1 MSDPKRGGSRDI
13 SELKQRLGL
22 KKATTPTAGAT
33 VGRPNG
39 PAGGVVPPPGLAPPP
54 PPQPVIP
61 NAAEDPFAAM
71 NAMAAV
77 GTVQRA
83 PEIVIVNDGKPV
95 ENVGASSHGGAIVRL
110 AAPAVIALI
119 VGVVIGQIAKGADL
133 YNAGLK
139 DARSI
144 LGDDKTAST
153 VKNVKKT
160 LSELD
165 GVLDEMKTKNNYRP
179 DTTADKRLRELSGRL
194 DVKEAAVFRTAG
206 ALDPDLTSLIMSF
219 YAGSAEVKSMLD
231 SHVKAATADDL
242 ALTSG
247 KNAMTGATVR
257 DGENATLAAAGAVR
271 YGALIQAPTDTDR
284 SDFGVKLVELGPPYC
299 GGAQPVTTGKCENN
313 EAPTAFAYR
322 TEPGAAWT
330 KGDLQVQ
337 GSDSVPAKK
346 LVLLLADGTR
356 DALIKGSEP
365 GASEVFY
372 VKRLRQLGERT
383 KKLIEE
389 ANKLE
394 QRLQA
399 ESNKSARF
407 NFFL

>member
-22 KKATTPTAGAT
+22 KKATTPAGAP
-33 VGRPNG
+33 GARANG
-39 PAGGVVPPPGLAPPP
+39 AAGGVLPPPGMAPPP

-61 NAAEDPFAAM
+61 NAADDPFAAM

-95 ENVGASSHGGAIVRL
+95 ENVGATSRGGTIVKL
-110 AAPAVIALI
+110 VAPAVVALI
-119 VGVVIGQIAKGADL
+119 LGVVIGQIAKGANV

-139 DARSI
+139 DARTI
-144 LGDDKTAST
+144 LGDPQSGSS
-153 VKNVKKT
+153 VKYLKKT
-160 LSELD
+160 LAEID

-179 DTTADKRLRELSGRL
+179 DTAADKKLRDYSARLE
-194 DVKEAAVFRTAG
+194 VKPDKVYRTG
-206 ALDPDLTSLIMSF
+206 TIDPDLNVSVMTF
-219 YAGSAEVKSMLD
+219 YGGAAEVKGMLD
-231 SHVKAATADDL
+231 SHVKAAANDDL
-242 ALTSG
+242 ALSTARTASAAAAV
-247 KNAMTGATVR
+247 KDT
-257 DGENATLAAAGAVR
+257 ENATLASAGAVR

-284 SDFGVKLVELGPPYC
+284 GADFGVRLVELGQPYC
-299 GGAQPVTTGKCENN
+299 GAALATNGKCDNGES
-313 EAPTAFAYR
+313 PSAFAYR
-322 TEPGAAWT
+322 GEPSGGWT
-330 KGDLQVQ
+330 KGDLQAQ

-346 LVLLLADGTR
+346 LLLLLPSGTR
-356 DALIKGSEP
+356 DALIKGNEP

-372 VKRLRQLGERT
+372 VKRLRALSDRI
-383 KKLIEE
+383 KKLIDE

-399 ESNKSARF
+399 ESNKGSRF
-407 NFFL
+407 SFFL

>member
-22 KKATTPTAGAT
+22 KKSTTSAAGA
-33 VGRPNG
+33 RANG
-39 PAGGVVPPPGLAPPP
+39 AAGGVVPPPGLAPPP

-61 NAAEDPFAAM
+61 NAADDPFAAM

-83 PEIVIVNDGKPV
+83 PEIVIVNDGRPV
-95 ENVGASSHGGAIVRL
+95 ENVGASSHGAAIAKL
-110 AAPAVIALI
+110 IAPAVAALI
-119 VGVVIGQIAKGADL
+119 VGVVIGQIAKGANI
-133 YNAGLK
+133 YNEGLK
-139 DARSI
+139 DSRSI
-144 LGDDKTAST
+144 LGDEKTAST
-153 VKNVKKT
+153 VKNVKRT
-160 LSELD
+160 LSDLE

-179 DTTADKRLRELSGRL
+179 DAAADKKLRDIAGRL
-194 DVKEAAVFRTAG
+194 DVKTAPVFRTAG
-206 ALDPDLTSLIMSF
+206 AIDPEVTSQIMSF
-219 YAGSAEVKSMLD
+219 YAGAAEVKGMLD
-231 SHVKAATADDL
+231 NHVKAAANDDL

-247 KNAMTGATVR
+247 KTAASGASVKEH
-257 DGENATLAAAGAVR
+257 ENAVLASVGAMR

-284 SDFGVKLVELGPPYC
+284 TDFGVKLVELGPPYC
-299 GGAQPVTTGKCENN
+299 GGPNPVTTGKCENN
-313 EAPTAFAYR
+313 EAPTAYAYR
-322 TEPGAAWT
+322 SDPGAGWT
-330 KGDLQVQ
+330 KGDLLLQ

-346 LVLLLADGTR
+346 LLLLLPGGTR

-365 GASEVFY
+365 GASEVYY
-372 VKRLRQLGERT
+372 VKRLRLLTERT

-399 ESNKSARF
+399 ESSKGSRF
-407 NFFL
+407 SFFL

>member
-22 KKATTPTAGAT
+22 KKATTPAAGQRA
-33 VGRPNG
+33 NG
-39 PAGGVVPPPGLAPPP
+39 GTGGVVPPPGLAPPP

-95 ENVGASSHGGAIVRL
+95 ENVAGASHGAAIAKLV
-110 AAPAVIALI
+110 APAVGALI
-119 VGVVIGQIAKGADL
+119 VGIAIGQIAKGANI

-160 LSELD
+160 LSEID
-165 GVLDEMKTKNNYRP
+165 GVLDDMKTKNNYRP
-179 DTTADKRLRELSGRL
+179 DAAADKKLREHAGRL
-194 DVKEAAVFRTAG
+194 DVKEATVFRTA
-206 ALDPDLTSLIMSF
+206 AAIDPELTGLIMSF
-219 YAGSAEVKSMLD
+219 YAGSAEVKGMVD
-231 SHVKAATADDL
+231 SHVKAAANDDL
-242 ALTSG
+242 ALTAARSAASAAAV
-247 KNAMTGATVR
+247 KDT
-257 DGENATLAAAGAVR
+257 ENATLASVNAVR
-271 YGALIQAPTDTDR
+271 YGALIQAPTDTDKGAE
-284 SDFGVKLVELGPPYC
+284 FGVKLVELGAPYC
-299 GGAQPVTTGKCENN
+299 GATLSTTGKCDNN
-313 EAPTAFAYR
+313 EAPSAFAYR
-322 TEPGAAWT
+322 GEPSGGWI
-330 KGDLQVQ
+330 KGDLQLQ
-337 GSDSVPAKK
+337 GSDSVPSKK
-346 LVLLLADGTR
+346 LVLLLSNGTR
-356 DALIKGSEP
+356 DALIKGSDP

-372 VKRLRQLGERT
+372 VKRLKSLSDRI

-399 ESNKSARF
+399 ESNKGTRF
-407 NFFL
+407 SFFM